1 MKRQFLLFTMLLAA
15 ASMTFV
21 ACAKNEKNETQE
33 AEPTTTEQVTEQVT
47 EPVAEPEISRVEQ
60 AVRAV
65 EAATS
70 WEEFM
75 AIDKEYDDLTVDD
88 FTPEQKARVQAVAL
102 RLSGE

>member
-1 MKRQFLLFTMLLAA
+1 MRTPFIYALLLAA

-21 ACAKNEKNETQE
+21 ACAKSENTE
-33 AEPTTTEQVTEQVT
+33 AEQTTTGQVTEQA
-47 EPVAEPEISRVEQ
+47 PEPEISRAEQ

-88 FTPEQKARVQAVAL
+88 FTPEQKARVQAAAL

>member
-1 MKRQFLLFTMLLAA
+1 MRTPFIYALLLAA

-33 AEPTTTEQVTEQVT
+33 AEPTTTEQVTEQA
-47 EPVAEPEISRVEQ
+47 PEPEISRVEQ

>member
-33 AEPTTTEQVTEQVT
+33 AEPTTTEQVTE
-47 EPVAEPEISRVEQ
+47 PVAEPEISRAEQ

-102 RLSGE
+102 RLSGEE